1 MKRVWH
7 AIELVEADW
16 YRDIF
21 GNPWPTMITLNSV
34 NCKKD
39 SLSHVTMGNGWKPP
53 SKVSWYACGRAIKPN
68 FDSLTDGL
76 ARKARKTACFG
87 IAA

>member
-39 SLSHVTMGNGWKPP
+39 
-53 SKVSWYACGRAIKPN
+53 
-68 FDSLTDGL
+68 
-76 ARKARKTACFG
+76 
-87 IAA
+87 